1 MSEFKTDKT
10 LAMVSIYTCTGNL
23 PTVLHVK
30 ENYQCIKY
38 INDVFF
44 LLSVRH
50 HIREKV
56 NLLRILRESKTY
68 SLTTF
73 CEFTSRTL
81 FYSSLVAVM
90 QKVIVSSRPVHYMH
104 TNFPSIS
111 TIKVDWVLNVLCSIF
126 LLKSFEL
133 LFGWPKMEQFTN
145 LVSFV
150 CKGIWV
156 IYAKIVIFAQ
166 S

>member
-10 LAMVSIYTCTGNL
+10 LAMVSTYTCTGNL

-44 LLSVRH
+44 LLPVRH

-56 NLLRILRESKTY
+56 NQLRILRESKTY

-81 FYSSLVAVM
+81 FYSRLLAVM
-90 QKVIVSSRPVHYMH
+90 QKVIVSSRPVHFMH

-111 TIKVDWVLNVLCSIF
+111 TIKVDWVLNVLCS
-126 LLKSFEL
+126 SFFSL
-133 LFGWPKMEQFTN
+133 RAFGWPKMEQFTN